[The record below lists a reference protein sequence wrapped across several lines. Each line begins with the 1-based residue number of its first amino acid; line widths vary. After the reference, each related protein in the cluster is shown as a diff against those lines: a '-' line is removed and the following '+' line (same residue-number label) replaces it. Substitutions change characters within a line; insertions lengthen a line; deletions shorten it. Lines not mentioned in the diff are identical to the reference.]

1 MSSKIT
7 TLLAAG
13 VVLLGAAAALTPYGL
28 GARVEDRFRGDVA
41 SLSSGGLRGQV
52 IEYRRGWLDSDAV
65 TEWTIRQDAE
75 TVTFRLAHRLRHGPT
90 LSGALAEIE
99 STPVLPDDVRQQIKA
114 YLGEQPPVTVAT
126 RIGFDG
132 AQRHQLSVPAY
143 QGKVEGAQLNWEGA
157 RGLIT
162 VDAGVTRVD
171 GSFNAPRLL
180 VEEAATK
187 QKIQVTGTQ
196 LSFRYHRASPDAS
209 WLGDFEYSTDEISG
223 TDAGDPSAT
232 VVVARPQMK
241 ASVVDD
247 AGMLAAS
254 VEMGA
259 SRLDIAGETVDNPTL
274 ALAIRRID
282 AGIYRRIEKQLA
294 EAAEKGYAQE
304 AAEAAMAQ
312 LMAEVLPA
320 LLARSPEIELTQ
332 LGARTNDGAFEVKG
346 RVRYVGKGDIAGFDP
361 KADLEADATARI
373 PVALVS
379 RLAELGAVPGPDA
392 EGLDA
397 ETKKAIAEGMKQAIS
412 QQIEMLVQTGLAVR
426 EGDNVLVSRFELKG
440 GKMTLNGN
448 PADELLSAA
457 ALAFGGDESADSGE
471 AINTWTAP
479 DSDTDAAGG
488 SQSAVASQLFEQILA
503 APDDDLE
510 TIERLYL
517 EVIEK
522 APETDEAQESHWRL
536 ATLYLQAYDEPK
548 YAQARAILEQFLA
561 RYPESEGV
569 EVVKPALGFIYEEL
583 EDWPAAAA
591 TYGEFLESADGV
603 PEVIAEFGYS
613 YAKALQNAGRKDDA
627 AVWYRRF
634 LEVVSDPDD
643 QRVHRAKEA
652 LGQP

>member
-1 MSSKIT
+1 M
-7 TLLAAG
+7 
-13 VVLLGAAAALTPYGL
+13 
-28 GARVEDRFRGDVA
+28 
-41 SLSSGGLRGQV
+41 
-52 IEYRRGWLDSDAV
+52 
-65 TEWTIRQDAE
+65 
-75 TVTFRLAHRLRHGPT
+75 
-90 LSGALAEIE
+90 
-99 STPVLPDDVRQQIKA
+99 
-114 YLGEQPPVTVAT
+114 
-126 RIGFDG
+126 
-132 AQRHQLSVPAY
+132 
-143 QGKVEGAQLNWEGA
+143 
-157 RGLIT
+157 
-162 VDAGVTRVD
+162 
-171 GSFNAPRLL
+171 
-180 VEEAATK
+180 
-187 QKIQVTGTQ
+187 
-196 LSFRYHRASPDAS
+196 SFRYHRASRDAS

-223 TDAGDPSAT
+223 SDAGDPSAT

-241 ASVVDD
+241 AAVVDD

-259 SRLDIAGETVDNPTL
+259 SRLDIAGETVDNPAL

-282 AGIYRRIEKQLA
+282 AGIYRRVEKQLT

-332 LGARTNDGAFEVKG
+332 LGARTKDGAFELKG
-346 RVRYVGKGDIAGFDP
+346 KVRYVGKGDIAGFDP

-392 EGLDA
+392 EELDA
-397 ETKKAIAEGMKQAIS
+397 ETKKAIAESVKQAIS
-412 QQIEMLVQTGLAVR
+412 QQIEMLVQSGLAVR
-426 EGDNVLVSRFELKG
+426 EGDGVLVSRFELKG

-457 ALAFGGDESADSGE
+457 ALAFGGEESSESGE
-471 AINTWTAP
+471 ALNTWTAP
-479 DSDTDAAGG
+479 DADAGAADG
-488 SQSAVASQLFEQILA
+488 SQAAVAGRLFDQIMA

-510 TIERLYL
+510 TVERLYL

-522 APETDEAQESHWRL
+522 APDTDEAQESHWRL

-548 YAQARAILEQFLA
+548 YPQARAILEQFLA

-569 EVVKPALGFIYEEL
+569 EVVKPALGFVYEEL

-591 TYGEFLESADGV
+591 TYGEFVESADGA
-603 PEVIAEFGYS
+603 PEVIAEFGYA

-643 QRVHRAKEA
+643 QRVHKAKEA